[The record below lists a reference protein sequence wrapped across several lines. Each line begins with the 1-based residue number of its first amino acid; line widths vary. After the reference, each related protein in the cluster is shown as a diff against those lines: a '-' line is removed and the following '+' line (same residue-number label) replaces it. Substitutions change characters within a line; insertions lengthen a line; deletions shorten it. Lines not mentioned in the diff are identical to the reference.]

1 MTRTRVLN
9 PRPQDDLGNTD
20 RSAFA
25 DAKNFRTFCPVD
37 RLPSVRS
44 LYRAV
49 RGWLQRA
56 LHIERPPLRGGLYPA
71 REGCSHR

>member
-1 MTRTRVLN
+1 MRLLN

-44 LYRAV
+44 LCRAV
-49 RGWLQRA
+49 RSWLPWA
-56 LHIERPPLRGGLYPA
+56 LHMERPPLEAAL
-71 REGCSHR
+71 